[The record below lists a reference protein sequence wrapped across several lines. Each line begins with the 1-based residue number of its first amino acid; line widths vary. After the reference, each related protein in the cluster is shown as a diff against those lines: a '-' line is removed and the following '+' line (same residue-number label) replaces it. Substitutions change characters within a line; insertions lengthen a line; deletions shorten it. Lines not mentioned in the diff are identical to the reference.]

1 LNPNPFAN
9 FFANQFIFGH
19 SKKPMAEGK
28 QFILIDIGN
37 SYIKAALYQG
47 DKLVQWISI
56 EKGQEEIIVNL
67 VGGSQISGIL
77 ISASGKSDIDEKIQ
91 QNFPQIPVFHLDHS
105 HSKDVKLSYTKPENL
120 GKDRLAAI
128 LGAQI
133 VHAQKNLCLVQAGT
147 CLTIDWLLKDGNHM
161 GGTISP
167 GLKMRFKSMHEFT
180 EKLPLSTE
188 NELLGFIGD
197 STLSCLA
204 SGVIYGMVAEIEFQ
218 LEAFNNQIGEEV
230 ELILTGGDVNN
241 LAHRLKPSNFVVPDL
256 VFLGMLKILKSL
268 I

>member
-1 LNPNPFAN
+1 
-9 FFANQFIFGH
+9 
-19 SKKPMAEGK
+19 MTEGK
-28 QFILIDIGN
+28 RFILIDIGN
-37 SYIKAALYQG
+37 SYIKAALYQD
-47 DKLVQWISI
+47 DKLMERLLI
-56 EKGQEEIIVNL
+56 EKGQEEKIVNL
-67 VGGSQISGIL
+67 VEGGQISGIM
-77 ISASGKSDIDEKIQ
+77 ISASGNSDIEERLQ
-91 QNFPQIPVFHLDHS
+91 LNFPQIPVFQLHCS
-105 HSKDVKLSYTKPENL
+105 HVKDVKLSYAQPENL

-128 LGAQI
+128 LGARI
-133 VHAQKNLCLVQAGT
+133 VQAQKNICIVQAGT
-147 CLTIDWLLKDGNHM
+147 CLTIDWLFKDGNHM

-180 EKLPLSTE
+180 AKLPLSTE
-188 NELLGFIGD
+188 NELLGFIGE
-197 STLSCLA
+197 STVSCLA

-218 LEAFNNQIGEEV
+218 LESFKNQIGDDV